1 MLAGELEDIRNA
13 AHAWLAGRHP
23 VRPEQVRAN
32 VFLPDYLDGQR
43 GVACALRMP
52 EELRIGMKGHPD
64 ENISFRP
71 WQGLTGRVFMEQKD
85 LKFAKTSPAPDGR
98 ELFDDSFE
106 LTADQ
111 IRSLDPRLRW
121 IVSFPLSVPD
131 GSTRKA
137 AGVLNVD
144 GSDHQLSDD
153 DLGLLWGE
161 LSPRVARFADE
172 LAALPKVRIKILAEL
187 ETHG

>member
-1 MLAGELEDIRNA
+1 
-13 AHAWLAGRHP
+13 
-23 VRPEQVRAN
+23 
-32 VFLPDYLDGQR
+32 
-43 GVACALRMP
+43 MP
-52 EELRIGMKGHPD
+52 EGLRLGMKGHPD

-71 WQGLTGRVFMEQKD
+71 WQGLTGRVFMEQTD
-85 LKFAKTSPAPDGR
+85 LKFAKTTASPDGR
-98 ELFDDSFE
+98 ELFDERFE
-106 LTADQ
+106 LTAEQ

-121 IVSFPLSVPD
+121 IVSFPLAIPD

-161 LSPRVARFADE
+161 LSPRVAKFADQ
-172 LAALPKVRIKILAEL
+172 LALLPKVRVKILTEP
-187 ETHG
+187 ESHG